1 MTSTDR
7 KPNRGA
13 VLYERAKK
21 LIPGGTQLLSKRPE
35 LFLPG
40 GWPTYYRSAKGA
52 EVIDLDGNRY
62 FDFTHCGVGTCI
74 LGYADPD
81 VDAAVTDV
89 IRRGSMST
97 LNSPD
102 EVTLAE
108 VLIDLH
114 PWAGLVRYARTGGEA
129 MAIAVRIARAASGRS
144 TIAFCGYHGW
154 ADWYL
159 AANIESGSNLRDH
172 LLPGL
177 APKGVPPALEGSVV
191 PFRYNHLEDL
201 ELIVERRGND
211 LAAIVMEPQRS
222 AEPSPTF
229 VADVRALAEKNNA
242 VLVIDEVTSGF
253 RMNTGGLHL
262 LQGIEP
268 DIAVFAKGMSNGYPM
283 AAVVGK
289 TAVMEAAQDTFIS
302 STYWT
307 EGIGPAAALAT
318 IAKHE
323 ANDVPAHLIATGDA
337 VGAGWRAAAEAAGI
351 SINVSG
357 LLPLNHFAFDYPQAQ
372 ALGTF
377 FTQEMLK
384 RGFLATG
391 QLYVMYAHSEELVGK
406 YLDNVAEVFKLIAD
420 RIDDAP
426 ETYLDGPVKHAGF
439 QRLN

>member
-1 MTSTDR
+1 MKRPET
-7 KPNRGA
+7 KPNSGA
-13 VLYERAKK
+13 ALYERAKK

-35 LFLPG
+35 LFLPE
-40 GWPTYYRSAKGA
+40 GWPTYYRSANGA
-52 EVIDLDGNRY
+52 EIVDLDGNRY
-62 FDFTHCGVGTCI
+62 LDFTHCGVGTCI

-81 VDAAVTDV
+81 VDAAVLDV

-108 VLIDLH
+108 VLIDAH
-114 PWAGLVRYARTGGEA
+114 PWAGMVRYARTGGEA
-129 MAIAVRIARAASGRS
+129 MAIAARIARAASGRS

-159 AANIESGSNLRDH
+159 AANIESGSNLSDH

-191 PFRYNHLEDL
+191 PFRYNHIEDL
-201 ELIVERRGND
+201 EQIVERRGND
-211 LAAIVMEPQRS
+211 LAAIIMEPQRS

-229 VADVRALAEKNNA
+229 IADVRALAEKNNA
-242 VLVIDEVTSGF
+242 VLVIDEVTSGY

-262 LQGIEP
+262 LQGVEP

-283 AAVVGK
+283 AAVIGK

-307 EGIGPAAALAT
+307 ESIGPAAALAT

-323 ANDVPAHLIATGDA
+323 ANDVPAHLIATGDT
-337 VGAGWRAAAEAAGI
+337 VGAGWRAAADAAGL

-357 LLPLNHFAFDYPQAQ
+357 LLPLNHFAFDHPQSL
-372 ALGTF
+372 ALATF

-391 QLYVMYAHSEELVGK
+391 QLYAMYAHDDELVGR
-406 YLDNVAEVFKLIAD
+406 YLDTVAEVFALIAD
-420 RIDDAP
+420 RIDDSP
-426 ETYLDGPVKHAGF
+426 DTYLDGPVKHAGF